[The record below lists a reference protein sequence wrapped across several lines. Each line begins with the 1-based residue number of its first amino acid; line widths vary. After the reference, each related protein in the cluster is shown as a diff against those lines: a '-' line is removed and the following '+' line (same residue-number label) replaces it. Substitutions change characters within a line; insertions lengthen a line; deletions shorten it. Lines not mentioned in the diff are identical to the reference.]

1 MVEESESYVE
11 HLSDE
16 ITEGAEKAR
25 DRWLKASALLS
36 ALLAVLAATA
46 SLEAAHY
53 ANDAMIMQLQAS
65 DQWSYYQAKGIKGM
79 VVEVEQNILTQM
91 GHPSADAEGRIQKYE
106 EEQKKAKAKSEELTL
121 DSKRD
126 LAKHEVLSRSV
137 TLCQVAIAIVAIAM
151 LTKRRRFVL
160 FSCALGLVGFGC
172 LVQGLLMP

>member
-1 MVEESESYVE
+1 MVEEAESYVE

-16 ITEGAEKAR
+16 IKEGAEKAR
-25 DRWLKASALLS
+25 DSWLKASALLS

-53 ANDAMIMQLQAS
+53 ANDAMITQLQAS

-79 VVEVEQNILTQM
+79 VVETEQNILMQM
-91 GHPSADAEGRIQKYE
+91 GHPSADAAKRVQKYKDDQQE
-106 EEQKKAKAKSEELTL
+106 AKVKAEELSQ
-121 DSKRD
+121 DSQRD
-126 LAKHEVLSRSV
+126 LSKHEVLSRSV

-160 FSCALGLVGFGC
+160 FSCALGLAGLGF

>member
-1 MVEESESYVE
+1 MVEESESFVE
-11 HLSDE
+11 SLSDD
-16 ITEGAEKAR
+16 ITEAGGKTRES
-25 DRWLKASALLS
+25 WLRFSALLS

-79 VVEVEQNILTQM
+79 VVETEQNILTQM
-91 GHPSADAEGRIQKYE
+91 GHPSADAEKRAKKYKDDQQE
-106 EEQKKAKAKSEELTL
+106 AQTKAKELTAE
-121 DSKRD
+121 SEKD
-126 LAKHEVLSRSV
+126 LAKHEVLSRAV

-160 FSCALGLVGFGC
+160 FSCALGLAGLGF